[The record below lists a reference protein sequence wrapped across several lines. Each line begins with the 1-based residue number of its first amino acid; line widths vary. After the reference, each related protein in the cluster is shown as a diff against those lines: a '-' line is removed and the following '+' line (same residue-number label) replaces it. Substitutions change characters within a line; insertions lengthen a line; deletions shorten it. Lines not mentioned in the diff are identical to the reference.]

1 MTYPET
7 PPGLSRDDC
16 SPASDEISQ
25 HKMHKPFSEDSPMII
40 ATTHKN
46 TDFDGLASVIAA
58 TILYPGC
65 IGVVPKMT
73 NKNVERFLSTHKT
86 AFNLI
91 LPNEVQPEEVTK
103 LIVVDTDQWQRLDRM
118 DKLAKKSGLEIDL
131 WDHHMMAGGDIEG
144 TWVCKER
151 IGATV
156 TLFAR
161 EMQKRGIHLQP
172 LDSTVMLIG
181 LYEDTGH
188 LSFPG
193 TTADDARAAAYL
205 LENKADL
212 NVAGFFLNPPYE
224 ENQKE
229 ILFEMMKQTEKLTIA
244 GHSVGFNHITLDKKV
259 PNLATVVN
267 MYRKIVNVD
276 ALFVVF
282 SSDGRNAIIGRS
294 GVDAIDIGQILSLF
308 GGGGHSG
315 AGSATVKDADMSVET
330 IFEKISTVLAA
341 GSAENIH
348 IADIMSFPVI
358 SVTPE
363 TPMREVQALMTSNKI
378 RGLMVMDGDVIEGI
392 IVLWDLKKVKKDS
405 QWDSPVKAFMARK
418 ILSISPGDSPTVAA
432 RIMIEND
439 VGHLPVVQDGK
450 MIGIVTRTDIL
461 TYYYDLLPD

>member
-1 MTYPET
+1 M
-7 PPGLSRDDC
+7 L
-16 SPASDEISQ
+16 
-25 HKMHKPFSEDSPMII
+25 I

-65 IGVVPKMT
+65 TGVIPKMT

-91 LPNEVQPEEVTK
+91 LPHEVKHDKVTK

-118 DKLAKKSGLEIDL
+118 DKLAKREGLEIDL
-131 WDHHMMAGGDIEG
+131 WDHHMMSGGDIPA
-144 TWVCKER
+144 TWSCKER
-151 IGATV
+151 IGSTV
-156 TLFAR
+156 TLFVR
-161 EMQKRGIHLQP
+161 EMQKRGLQLSA

-188 LSFPG
+188 LTFPS

-205 LENKADL
+205 LDNRADL

-229 ILFEMMKQTEKLTIA
+229 ILFEMMKMTEKQTIC
-244 GHSVGFNHITLDKKV
+244 GQTVGFNHITLEKKV
-259 PNLATVVN
+259 PNLAAVVN

-282 SSDGRNAIIGRS
+282 SSDDRHSIIGRS
-294 GVDAIDIGQILSLF
+294 GVDNIDVGQVLSIF
-308 GGGGHSG
+308 GGGGHGG
-315 AGSATVKDADMSVET
+315 AGSASVKKADLSAGE
-330 IFEKISTVLAA
+330 IKDKIVNIL
-341 GSAENIH
+341 SAKNSESIR
-348 IADIMSFPVI
+348 ISDIMSFPVV
-358 SVTPE
+358 SVGPE
-363 TPMREVQALMTSNKI
+363 TSMREVQILMAGKKV
-378 RGLMVMDGDVIEGI
+378 RGVMVLEGDTIQGI
-392 IVLWDLKKVKKDS
+392 IVLWDLKKIKKDS
-405 QWDSPVKAFMARK
+405 QWDSPVKAFMARN
-418 ILSISPGDSPTVAA
+418 ILTIGPGESPSVAA
-432 RIMIEND
+432 RLMIEND

>member
-1 MTYPET
+1 M
-7 PPGLSRDDC
+7 L
-16 SPASDEISQ
+16 
-25 HKMHKPFSEDSPMII
+25 I

-65 IGVVPKMT
+65 TGVIPKMT

-86 AFNLI
+86 AFNII
-91 LPNEVQPEEVTK
+91 LPNEVRHDEVTK

-118 DKLAKKSGLEIDL
+118 DKLAKKEGLEIDI
-131 WDHHMMAGGDIEG
+131 WDHHMMGGGDIQAD
-144 TWVCKER
+144 WSCKER

-161 EMQKRGIHLQP
+161 EMQKRGIELSA
-172 LDSTVMLIG
+172 LDSTVLLIG

-188 LSFPG
+188 LSFPS

-229 ILFEMMKQTEKLTIA
+229 ILFEMMKETERIKIS
-244 GHSVGFNHITLDKKV
+244 GHSIGFNHITLDKKV
-259 PNLATVVN
+259 PNLAAVVN

-276 ALFVVF
+276 ALFVIF
-282 SSDGRNAIIGRS
+282 TSDDRHSVIGRS
-294 GVDAIDIGQILSLF
+294 GVEGIDIGEILSIF
-308 GGGGHSG
+308 GGGGHS
-315 AGSATVKDADMSVET
+315 
-330 IFEKISTVLAA
+330 AA
-341 GSAENIH
+341 GSASVKNTEMSAENIIERITTALAVNTTESAR

-363 TPMREVQALMTSNKI
+363 TSMREVQILMTSEKI
-378 RGLMVMDGDVIEGI
+378 RGVMVMDDENILGI

-405 QWDSPVKAFMARK
+405 QWDSPVKAFMARN
-418 ILSISPGDSPTVAA
+418 ILTIGPGESPSLAA

-439 VGHLPVVQDGK
+439 VGHLPVVQNNK

-461 TYYYDLLPD
+461 TYYYDLLPE

>member
-1 MTYPET
+1 M
-7 PPGLSRDDC
+7 L
-16 SPASDEISQ
+16 
-25 HKMHKPFSEDSPMII
+25 I

-65 IGVVPKMT
+65 VGVVPKMT

-91 LPNEVQPEEVTK
+91 LPHEVRHEEVKK

-118 DKLAKKSGLEIDL
+118 DKLAKRTDLDIEI
-131 WDHHMMAGGDIEG
+131 WDHHMMTGGDIQA
-144 TWVCKER
+144 TWSCKER
-151 IGATV
+151 IGSTV

-161 EMQKRGIHLQP
+161 EMQKRGITLNA

-188 LSFPG
+188 LTFPS
-193 TTADDARAAAYL
+193 TKAEDARAAAFL
-205 LENKADL
+205 LDNHADL

-229 ILFEMMKQTEKLTIA
+229 ILFQMMKKTEKHTIS
-244 GHSVGFNHITLDKKV
+244 GHTVGFNHVTLDKKV
-259 PNLATVVN
+259 PNLAAVVN

-276 ALFVVF
+276 ALFVIF
-282 SSDGRNAIIGRS
+282 SSDDRHSVIGRS
-294 GVDAIDIGQILSLF
+294 GVDAIDVGQVLSIF
-308 GGGGHSG
+308 GGGGHGG
-315 AGSATVKDADMSVET
+315 AGSATVKMAET
-330 IFEKISTVLAA
+330 
-341 GSAENIH
+341 SAEEVKSNILS
-348 IADIMSFPVI
+348 ILKAKGTESIRISDIMSFPVI
-358 SVTPE
+358 SVGPE
-363 TPMREVQALMTSNKI
+363 TPMREVQTLMASKKI
-378 RGLMVMDGDVIEGI
+378 RGVMVVENEEIQGI

-405 QWDSPVKAFMARK
+405 QWDSPVKAYMARN
-418 ILSISPGDSPTVAA
+418 ILTIGPGDSPSVAA
-432 RIMIEND
+432 RLMIEND
-439 VGHLPVVQDGK
+439 VGHLPVVQEGK